1 MAAHTLCPTGFVL
14 RFTLL
19 DVVTREVL
27 GDVKPFQRFT
37 PAHVLP
43 GRHSL
48 NGSDYTSLTVKSWL
62 RQAVGGVRNASVVLE
77 TTAVTADGQRCNGT
91 AGSGGARCDLL
102 VGATCSGADCGNI
115 GIVAYADYQWA
126 RTGSPLAATAPGTLV
141 AQPAGFH
148 PVSVHSVGGRPLKFS
163 AMPGVAGD
171 AMALA
176 FGDDGV
182 VAFSTGIK
190 WSLSDHT
197 TAIAR
202 ARALA
207 LGVPATVAST
217 DTARL
222 FLPMR
227 DVLAWNTVYTHA
239 LHVYTPVSRAWAQG
253 DDGGTTFVWDVFFA
267 AIMLGTDSA
276 STRARDIAHANVI
289 TTVMSRT
296 VTGMV
301 PNYRTGKTCTYDRT
315 EPMLG
320 GWTLQI
326 LHEVFGDQWVAD
338 LLVPQLVRWNN
349 WTWERRLAG
358 GVLAAAG
365 DPSFLISLGSDAT
378 SPAGLNTPHTLA
390 AARYVRGMFFG
401 VHARRTD
408 CVGLPV

>member
-1 MAAHTLCPTGFVL
+1 
-14 RFTLL
+14 
-19 DVVTREVL
+19 
-27 GDVKPFQRFT
+27 
-37 PAHVLP
+37 
-43 GRHSL
+43 
-48 NGSDYTSLTVKSWL
+48 
-62 RQAVGGVRNASVVLE
+62 
-77 TTAVTADGQRCNGT
+77 
-91 AGSGGARCDLL
+91 
-102 VGATCSGADCGNI
+102 
-115 GIVAYADYQWA
+115 
-126 RTGSPLAATAPGTLV
+126 
-141 AQPAGFH
+141 
-148 PVSVHSVGGRPLKFS
+148 
-163 AMPGVAGD
+163 MPGVAGD

-207 LGVPATVAST
+207 SGVPATVAST

-358 GVLAAAG
+358 GFLAAAG

-408 CVGLPV
+408 RVGLPV